1 MCRNA
6 FYGGLK
12 AVEAC
17 RSLIGA
23 FFFLLQRI
31 DLRFLL
37 LLLWWW
43 FIHLLSTNKP
53 EFLGNKNHE
62 GAVRHLVKRVLN
74 GEQHFRARC
83 HSPLSAWEIKT
94 CVFAFSSLFAVT
106 RKKKNTEAL
115 LYVLSSIAFFSL
127 SLFVNV
133 SSKRTP
139 TFVVSLLLFLSALFP
154 LSSLSLSS
162 VLHSWTHTHTHKHA
176 RTSLR
181 AKLSFL
187 LIHLLVCIFLFP
199 FTSRFAGTI
208 ASPLFA
214 AHTHYHLARLL
225 FYSYTLRQT
234 RYRYYYFFFTV
245 TTIRFHGVI
254 HSP

>member
-106 RKKKNTEAL
+106 RKKKKHG
-115 LYVLSSIAFFSL
+115 SSSLCSFFYSFFFSL
-127 SLFVNV
+127 SFCKCFIETHTYL
-133 SSKRTP
+133 RR
-139 TFVVSLLLFLSALFP
+139 VSLTFSFRPFSPVL
-154 LSSLSLSS
+154 SLSLKCSAF
-162 VLHSWTHTHTHKHA
+162 VDTHTHTQTRKNIPA
-176 RTSLR
+176 SKALFSTYSSPCVY
-181 AKLSFL
+181 LSF
-187 LIHLLVCIFLFP
+187 
-199 FTSRFAGTI
+199 
-208 ASPLFA
+208 PL
-214 AHTHYHLARLL
+214 H
-225 FYSYTLRQT
+225 
-234 RYRYYYFFFTV
+234 
-245 TTIRFHGVI
+245 
-254 HSP
+254 